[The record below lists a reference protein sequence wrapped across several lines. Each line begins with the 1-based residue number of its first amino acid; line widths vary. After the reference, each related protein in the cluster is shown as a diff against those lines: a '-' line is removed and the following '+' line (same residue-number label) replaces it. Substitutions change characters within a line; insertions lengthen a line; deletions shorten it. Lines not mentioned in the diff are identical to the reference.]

1 MKNDESLSH
10 IIFYGHRVWS
20 VPANNVKL
28 VARLTKAAIATH
40 ENANKDKEENDET

>member
-1 MKNDESLSH
+1 MKTDEPLSH

-28 VARLTKAAIATH
+28 VARLTRAAIVTH
-40 ENANKDKEENDET
+40 ELGNKKENDET